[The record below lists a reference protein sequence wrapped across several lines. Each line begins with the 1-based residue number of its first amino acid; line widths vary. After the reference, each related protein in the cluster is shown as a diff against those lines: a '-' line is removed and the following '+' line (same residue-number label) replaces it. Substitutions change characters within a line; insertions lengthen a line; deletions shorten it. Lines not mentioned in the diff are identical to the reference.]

1 MTWIN
6 NTKKRKP
13 EIDEKHKEK
22 YGTNMSIEVLIYLKN
37 GLTFIGYYDYDEGCW
52 YSEATEISDDSV
64 LFWCK
69 IPKLPKFGTNVDEN
83 KD

>member
-13 EIDEKHKEK
+13 EICQKSKEK
-22 YGTNMSIEVLIYLKN
+22 YGVDVSIEVLIHLKN
-37 GLTFIGYYDYDEGCW
+37 GLTFIGYYDYNDGCW

-69 IPKLPKFGTNVDEN
+69 IPTLPKCGTKTD
-83 KD
+83 